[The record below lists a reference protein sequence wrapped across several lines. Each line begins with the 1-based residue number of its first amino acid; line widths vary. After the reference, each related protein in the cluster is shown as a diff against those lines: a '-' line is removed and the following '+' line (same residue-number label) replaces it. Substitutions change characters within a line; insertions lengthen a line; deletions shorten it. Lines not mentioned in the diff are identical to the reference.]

1 MLAWHIFAAL
11 GLLQAK
17 ETEIRQ
23 CFWLL
28 EEVVER
34 QLWQSRSSTKILYLD
49 TE

>member
-1 MLAWHIFAAL
+1 MLARHIFAMP

-28 EEVVER
+28 GEVVKQ
-34 QLWQSRSSTKILYLD
+34 QLWHSRSSTKILYLD
-49 TE
+49 IE